1 MKDKDL
7 FYNGSGCADPT
18 AYNAIRKVEHDRAV
32 ESVNRLIK
40 DIKALIAKN
49 GFVLLNRIE
58 LKDEKSGII
67 FK

>member
-1 MKDKDL
+1 MKDKEL

-18 AYNAIRKVEHDRAV
+18 AYNAIRKVERDRAV

-40 DIKALIAKN
+40 EIKALITDN

>member
-1 MKDKDL
+1 MKDKEL

-32 ESVNRLIK
+32 ENVNRLIK
-40 DIKALIAKN
+40 EIKALIADN

-58 LKDEKSGII
+58 LKDEKCGII

>member
-1 MKDKDL
+1 MVDKEL

-32 ESVNRLIK
+32 ENVNCLIK
-40 DIKALIAKN
+40 EIKAFITDN

>member
-1 MKDKDL
+1 MVDKEL

-32 ESVNRLIK
+32 ENINRLIK
-40 DIKALIAKN
+40 EIKALITDN